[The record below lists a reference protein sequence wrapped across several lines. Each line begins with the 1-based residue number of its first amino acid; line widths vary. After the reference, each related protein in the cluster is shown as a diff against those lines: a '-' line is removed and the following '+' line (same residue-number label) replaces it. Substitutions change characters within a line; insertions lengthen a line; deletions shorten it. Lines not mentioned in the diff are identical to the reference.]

1 MKKLLLG
8 LFMSLFMLEATTL
21 TLTSEQEKDWKIKT
35 QTPKISNSLALGE
48 FMAEVTTPPQHLH
61 TISLPFEA
69 QVKKLYIAN
78 FDYIKKGQL
87 LAEVTGRDW
96 IDIQRKFIADVVEL
110 NYHKDMLKRKNRL
123 CNEGIIPKKECI
135 TANAEHQAYKIKVS
149 TSKALLR
156 GYGATQKMIQNL
168 VSKLKISPIIQVRS
182 DIAGTLLHL
191 NVRSG
196 KSTNPSDALFVIQ
209 KKGALWLEVEM
220 LVQKAMSL
228 KQNEKVRLSFN
239 GETFK
244 SIVLLHAPTINPENQ
259 TQKVRFS
266 LPDSAKFLSGMR
278 SPATITQMQQTFK
291 VAKKSLINIE
301 GKSMVF
307 LKTAKGY
314 DALEVEIL
322 GEENSFYYLKES
334 PQLHKPIATS
344 SVLILKTMLE
354 GEDE

>member
-8 LFMSLFMLEATTL
+8 LSVSLLMLEATTI
-21 TLTSEQEKDWKIKT
+21 TLTSEQEKDWQIKT

-69 QVKKLYIAN
+69 QVKKLYVAN
-78 FDYIKKGQL
+78 YDHIKKGQL

-96 IDIQRKFIADVVEL
+96 IEIQQRFIADAIEL
-110 NYHKDMLKRKNRL
+110 KHHGHIAERKNRL
-123 CNEGIIPKKECI
+123 CKEGIIPKKEC
-135 TANAEHQAYKIKVS
+135 TSANAEHQADKIKVS
-149 TSKALLR
+149 ASKALLR
-156 GYGATQKMIQNL
+156 GYGASNKMINDL
-168 VSKLKISPIIQVRS
+168 FSKLKISQTIQVRS
-182 DIAGTLLHL
+182 DISGTLLHL

-220 LVQKAMSL
+220 LVQKAMRL
-228 KQNEKVRLSFN
+228 NQNEKVNLTFN
-239 GETFK
+239 SETFE
-244 SIVLLHAPTINPENQ
+244 SRVLLHAPTINPENQ

-266 LPDSAKFLSGMR
+266 LPNSAKFLSGMR
-278 SPATITQMQQTFK
+278 SPATITQMQQTLK

-307 LKTAKGY
+307 LKTTKGY
-314 DALEVEIL
+314 EALEVEVL
-322 GEENSFYYLKES
+322 GEEDSHYFLKDM
-334 PQLHKPIATS
+334 PQLRNPIATS
-344 SVLILKTMLE
+344 SVLILKTMME